1 MRHGKGTRVRSAGG
15 DEKAASF
22 FAKKPKE
29 SFRLRR
35 ATTPVAKSTNERGTS
50 RAGARGELL
59 ADRRVSRL
67 VGGGADASCDRVTS
81 RTFMIVAPSFEMVV
95 TPLSSCTSLSKPRG
109 PCAIGRAWSAEIRN
123 QKGGA
128 GDDVRICEPR
138 GDAGTY
144 QGGADGVHHRH
155 ARVDVGNQLAF
166 ALAGVRAL
174 AQEHDLG
181 LLRGTGRGRQPRKA
195 QIAATETKKIWQ
207 LAPRRAFERGAC
219 PRVSAT
225 KRAARREEPPHVRSS
240 ARWASA

>member
-22 FAKKPKE
+22 CAKKPKE
-29 SFRLRR
+29 SFCETRDH
-35 ATTPVAKSTNERGTS
+35 AGAKSTNERGE
-50 RAGARGELL
+50 AGARGELL
-59 ADRRVSRL
+59 ADRRVARL
-67 VGGGADASCDRVTS
+67 VGGGPDASCDLVTS

-155 ARVDVGNQLAF
+155 ARIDVGNQLAF

-174 AQEHDLG
+174 AQEHDVG

-207 LAPRRAFERGAC
+207 LAPRRAFERGA
-219 PRVSAT
+219 
-225 KRAARREEPPHVRSS
+225 
-240 ARWASA
+240 

>member
-22 FAKKPKE
+22 CQKSRKSRFV
-29 SFRLRR
+29 RR
-35 ATTPVAKSTNERGTS
+35 ATTRGEKHERTRRGGSPWGTVGRSARCAPRRRRSRRLVRPRHVAYLHDS
-50 RAGARGELL
+50 RAVVRNGGDALVVVHELVQASRAL
-59 ADRRVSRL
+59 RDRT
-67 VGGGADASCDRVTS
+67 G
-81 RTFMIVAPSFEMVV
+81 
-95 TPLSSCTSLSKPRG
+95 
-109 PCAIGRAWSAEIRN
+109 WSAEIRN

-207 LAPRRAFERGAC
+207 LAPRRAFERGA
-219 PRVSAT
+219 
-225 KRAARREEPPHVRSS
+225 
-240 ARWASA
+240 

>member
-22 FAKKPKE
+22 CQKSRKSRFV
-29 SFRLRR
+29 RR
-35 ATTPVAKSTNERGTS
+35 ATTRGEKHERTRRGGSPWGTVGRSARCAPRRRRSRRLVRPRHVAYLHDS
-50 RAGARGELL
+50 RAVVRNGGDALVVVHELVQASRAL
-59 ADRRVSRL
+59 RDRT
-67 VGGGADASCDRVTS
+67 GGA
-81 RTFMIVAPSFEMVV
+81 
-95 TPLSSCTSLSKPRG
+95 
-109 PCAIGRAWSAEIRN
+109 AEIRN

-128 GDDVRICEPR
+128 GDDVRICELR

-207 LAPRRAFERGAC
+207 LAPRRAFERGA
-219 PRVSAT
+219 
-225 KRAARREEPPHVRSS
+225 
-240 ARWASA
+240 

>member
-1 MRHGKGTRVRSAGG
+1 MADQRV
-15 DEKAASF
+15 
-22 FAKKPKE
+22 
-29 SFRLRR
+29 SFR
-35 ATTPVAKSTNERGTS
+35 ASSAVPTPRG
-50 RAGARGELL
+50 
-59 ADRRVSRL
+59 DRVS
-67 VGGGADASCDRVTS
+67 S
-81 RTFMIVAPSFEMVV
+81 RTFMMVAPSFEMVV

-181 LLRGTGRGRQPRKA
+181 LLEGEGASASEGTDRGDGNKKDLAARAPARVRTRGVTAWFRD
-195 QIAATETKKIWQ
+195 ET
-207 LAPRRAFERGAC
+207 RGAAGGATARTIIC
-219 PRVSAT
+219 PLGICMSPAMVLDCD
-225 KRAARREEPPHVRSS
+225 RACDQ
-240 ARWASA
+240 

>member
-22 FAKKPKE
+22 CAKKPKE
-29 SFRLRR
+29 SFRDARPR
-35 ATTPVAKSTNERGTS
+35 
-50 RAGARGELL
+50 RGEKHERT
-59 ADRRVSRL
+59 RRGGSPWGTVGRSARCAPF
-67 VGGGADASCDRVTS
+67 GGGPDASCDLVTS

-207 LAPRRAFERGAC
+207 LAPRRAFERGA
-219 PRVSAT
+219 
-225 KRAARREEPPHVRSS
+225 
-240 ARWASA
+240 